1 MTDYEKY
8 VTIINTIYDCTNK
21 MRKAYDNSD
30 NIAHLD
36 SIDEYKEKVI
46 KLASNYKKDG
56 NNTKQEMET
65 LGNDR

>member
-21 MRKAYDNSD
+21 MREAYDNPD

-36 SIDEYKEKVI
+36 SIDVYKNKVVE
-46 KLASNYKKDG
+46 LAENYSKDG
-56 NNTKQEMET
+56 NNDNKQEMES
-65 LGNDR
+65 LGE